1 MHFAEYVSGSGRQNK
16 QVKIIVSS
24 ELKKNKNLKNKN
36 IDGLGK
42 KKKKVTRRKKMDTR
56 YSL

>member
-16 QVKIIVSS
+16 QVKIKVSS
-24 ELKKNKNLKNKN
+24 ELKKNKNLKNK
-36 IDGLGK
+36 ILA
-42 KKKKVTRRKKMDTR
+42 KKKVTRRKKMDTR